1 MKPDE
6 SKRLKMGDGVCALRG
21 APSGE
26 SVCWMVP
33 SSNLLA
39 WRVWDD
45 EFLVY
50 NTASGQTHHL
60 NLLAGEAL
68 RSIEFAPAQTRE
80 LVRRLANQFEIA
92 EDSPPLQMIDR
103 LIHELDEL
111 GLIAPSTT

>member
-1 MKPDE
+1 
-6 SKRLKMGDGVCALRG
+6 MGNGVCAMRH
-21 APSGE
+21 APGGE
-26 SVCWMVP
+26 SVRWAVP
-33 SSNLLA
+33 SANQLS

-50 NTASGQTHHL
+50 NAASGQTHHL

-68 RSIEFAPAQTRE
+68 RSLEVEPAETRE
-80 LVRRLANQFEIA
+80 LVGRLADRFEIA
-92 EDSPPLQMIDR
+92 EDSPPLRMIDR

>member
-1 MKPDE
+1 
-6 SKRLKMGDGVCALRG
+6 MGDGVCAMRG
-21 APSGE
+21 APGE
-26 SVCWMVP
+26 ESIRWAVP
-33 SSNLLA
+33 STNVLTWLM
-39 WRVWDD
+39 WDD

-50 NTASGQTHHL
+50 NAAYGQTHHL

-68 RSIEFAPAQTRE
+68 RSLEVESAQTRE
-80 LVRRLANQFEIA
+80 LVRRVSNQFEIA

>member
-1 MKPDE
+1 
-6 SKRLKMGDGVCALRG
+6 MGDGVCAMRQ
-21 APSGE
+21 APGGE
-26 SVCWMVP
+26 SVRWVVP
-33 SSNLLA
+33 SANLLA

-50 NTASGQTHHL
+50 NAASGQTHHL

-68 RSIEFAPAQTRE
+68 RSLEVEPAETRE
-80 LVRRLANQFEIA
+80 LVGRLANQFEIA

-111 GLIAPSTT
+111 GLIAPSTA

>member
-1 MKPDE
+1 M
-6 SKRLKMGDGVCALRG
+6 SG
-21 APSGE
+21 APEDGAT
-26 SVCWMVP
+26 VWQVP
-33 SSNLLA
+33 RENMLT

-45 EFLVY
+45 EFLIY

-68 RSIEFAPAQTRE
+68 RSLEVEPAQTRE
-80 LVRRLANQFEIA
+80 LVRRLAHEFEIA

-111 GLIAPSTT
+111 GLIAPSTA

>member
-1 MKPDE
+1 MAF
-6 SKRLKMGDGVCALRG
+6 CAMRQ
-21 APSGE
+21 APGGE
-26 SVCWMVP
+26 SVRWAVP
-33 SSNLLA
+33 SANPLA
-39 WRVWDD
+39 WQVWDD

-50 NTASGQTHHL
+50 NAASGQTHHL

-68 RSIEFAPAQTRE
+68 LSLEAEPAQTRE

-111 GLIAPSTT
+111 GLIAPSTR